1 MNTCVSAA
9 KEGKYSTPQPKHANV
24 RRALNGMGL
33 GVQTCL
39 TAQMGRY
46 GMCSPM
52 CANVPTKHFGM
63 GRTVRRK
70 FNVQGVSSGTST
82 INVNAPVG
90 CTM

>member
-9 KEGKYSTPQPKHANV
+9 KEEKYSTPQPKHANV

-33 GVQTCL
+33 GVQTCP

-82 INVNAPVG
+82 INVNVPVG